1 MSNMILILISREYG
15 KTTRITTTTTT
26 TTTTKILT
34 GTKSTRPGAL
44 RVDSCI
50 PAKP

>member
-1 MSNMILILISREYG
+1 MSNMILILLSREYG
-15 KTTRITTTTTT
+15 KTTTMT

-44 RVDSCI
+44 EIYSCI